1 MKKALLV
8 EMSTTWNK
16 TMDEWIVLS
25 RCNRVAEQLFSKDR
39 RSADEFVR
47 LACDRWTIE
56 GIPPEE
62 LRNRRAPGMSDRGR
76 LRKWK
81 QLKAKGLIAG
91 A

>member
-1 MKKALLV
+1 MIA
-8 EMSTTWNK
+8 TWNT

-25 RCNRVAEQLFSKDR
+25 RCNRVAEQLFSRDR
-39 RSADEFVR
+39 RAADGFAR
-47 LACDRWTIE
+47 LAYEHWTIE

-62 LRNRRAPGMSDRGR
+62 LRDRRAPGISDRRR

-81 QLKAKGLIAG
+81 QLKAKGFIAG

>member
-1 MKKALLV
+1 M
-8 EMSTTWNK
+8 TWNL
-16 TMDEWIVLS
+16 TIYEWLVMPL
-25 RCNRVAEQLFSKDR
+25 CNPVGKQLFGQSYHG
-39 RSADEFVR
+39 ADNFAR
-47 LACDRWTIE
+47 LAYQCWTIE

-62 LRNRRAPGMSDRGR
+62 LSPRRAPGMSDRRR

>member
-1 MKKALLV
+1 M
-8 EMSTTWNK
+8 TWDL
-16 TMDEWIVLS
+16 TMDDWIVMS
-25 RCNRVAEQLFSKDR
+25 RCNRVAKELFSR
-39 RSADEFVR
+39 NQYEANRFARFAYE
-47 LACDRWTIE
+47 AWTID

-62 LRNRRAPGMSDRGR
+62 LRDRRAPGMSDRRR

>member
-1 MKKALLV
+1 M
-8 EMSTTWNK
+8 TWNL
-16 TMDEWIVLS
+16 TMDDWLVMS
-25 RCNRVAEQLFSKDR
+25 RCNRVAKQLFGQNNRESDNF
-39 RSADEFVR
+39 AR
-47 LACDRWTIE
+47 LAYQCWTIE

-62 LRNRRAPGMSDRGR
+62 LRDRMAPGMSDRRR

>member
-1 MKKALLV
+1 
-8 EMSTTWNK
+8 MSTLWN
-16 TMDEWIVLS
+16 TIMDEWLVLS
-25 RCNRVAEQLFSKDR
+25 RCNRVAEQLLSKDR
-39 RSADEFVR
+39 HEADEFAKR
-47 LACDRWTIE
+47 TYQYWMLK

-62 LRNRRAPGMSDRGR
+62 LRDRRAPGMSDQRK